1 MTNKFLVKY
10 RRCSLLLSERV
21 HRGAE
26 TESSLGRS
34 FRKYSWEKLLQN
46 QLRVWRVCE
55 CVCMSDH
62 ELACDQPCVYLKTG
76 CECPCIQPRNTHG
89 FCLMSA
95 IAPLG
100 DTAAVSRV
108 PKGRHSKV
116 IHKETKNR
124 HFLKL
129 AFFFFNWDEPFQ
141 TPDVWSRIPSIS
153 QQQDLVKR
161 NSEFKKKFTI
171 RCFQLYHYVLKG

>member
-1 MTNKFLVKY
+1 MTNRFLVKY
-10 RRCSLLLSERV
+10 RGCSLLLSERV
-21 HRGAE
+21 HRREE

-55 CVCMSDH
+55 CVCVSDH
-62 ELACDQPCVYLKTG
+62 EFACDQPCVYLKTG
-76 CECPCIQPRNTHG
+76 FECPCRQPRNTHG

-100 DTAAVSRV
+100 DMAAVSRV
-108 PKGRHSKV
+108 PKGQHSKV
-116 IHKETKNR
+116 IYIETKNR

-129 AFFFFNWDEPFQ
+129 AFFFLTGMSLFKHLMFGHIFQ
-141 TPDVWSRIPSIS
+141 A
-153 QQQDLVKR
+153 
-161 NSEFKKKFTI
+161 
-171 RCFQLYHYVLKG
+171 